1 MLEEKLLIWKFN
13 RGSNEVLTTIYERY
27 KHDLVTLASA
37 LLSDVSAAED
47 VVHDV
52 FVSFIKS
59 CGNFRLTGSLRGYLA
74 TCVANSARNRNR
86 AIQKH
91 CNLNAEKIDPLV
103 PELPDPA
110 TCAISTE
117 EDRRLLRALKQLPYE
132 QRETL
137 VLHIYSGMKFKTIA
151 EQQDVSIN
159 TVLGRYRYALDKM
172 RSLLNGEM
180 KNETRK

>member
-27 KHDLVTLASA
+27 KHDLVTLATA

-59 CGNFRLTGSLRGYLA
+59 CGKFRLTGSLRGYLA
-74 TCVANSARNRNR
+74 TCVANSARNKNR

-91 CNLNAEKIDPLV
+91 RNLNAEKIDADL
-103 PELPDPA
+103 PELPDPE

-117 EDRRLLRALKQLPYE
+117 EERRLLCALQQLPYE
-132 QRETL
+132 QREAL
-137 VLHIYSGMKFKTIA
+137 ILHIYSRMKFKTIA
-151 EQQDVSIN
+151 EHQDVSIN
-159 TVLGRYRYALDKM
+159 TALGRYRYALDKL
-172 RSLLNGEM
+172 RLLLNGEV
-180 KNETRK
+180 KK